1 MSEDL
6 KIIRYEDIESTELIV
21 DAVYE
26 GKGSN
31 LAFEPIK
38 KVIPGLQNLGG
49 FRYSGRGYP
58 KKVVILYSTREEKD
72 WPDFLDHCTGEYS
85 YYGDN
90 RKPGYELHET
100 KPGGNKIL
108 KHTYED
114 IHSYPAQRQRV
125 SPFLIFWRH
134 PTPRSIRSVQF
145 KGLAVPGLSNKQG
158 HDDLVA
164 VWKTENGRRFQNYLA
179 YFTILDEAVIKR
191 EWIMKILAG
200 ACASES
206 EPKSWGEWKKTGF
219 IKALKTTMT
228 TMIRSKES
236 QLPDNDKQRQILS
249 EVYEYFK
256 GYDHLFEGFAG
267 EIYEM
272 SERKAR
278 IDAVT
283 RASADGGRD
292 AYGRLFVGIPEDQI
306 EMDFSL
312 EAKCWR
318 IDSGCGVKF
327 TSRLISRIRHRQ
339 FGVFVTTSYVAKQAY
354 EEIRTDSHP
363 IIIISGGDIA
373 KILILTGLN
382 SPSSVREFLERK
394 YQKNQ
399 K

>member
-1 MSEDL
+1 MSNEL
-6 KIIRYEDIESTELIV
+6 KIISYDEIEASDLIV
-21 DAVYE
+21 DAIYE
-26 GKGSN
+26 GKGSG

-38 KVIPGLQNLGG
+38 KILPGLQNLGG

-58 KKVVILYSTREEKD
+58 KKIVVLFSTREEKD
-72 WPDFLDHCTGEYS
+72 WPDFLDHCSGEYS
-85 YYGDN
+85 YFGDN
-90 RKPGYELHET
+90 RKPGFELHET
-100 KPGGNKIL
+100 RPGGNKIL
-108 KHTYED
+108 KATFED
-114 IHSYPAQRQRV
+114 VHSIPNQRERV
-125 SPFLIFWRH
+125 SPFLLFWKH
-134 PTPRSIRSVQF
+134 PTPRSSRSVQF
-145 KGLAVPGLSNKQG
+145 KGLAVPGLAAKKG
-158 HDDLVA
+158 HEDLVA
-164 VWKTENGRRFQNYLA
+164 VWRSENGRRFQNYHA

-191 EWIMKILAG
+191 QWLLDILCG
-200 ACASES
+200 AEGAQNQPS
-206 EPKSWGEWKKTGF
+206 SWQAWKKTGL
-219 IKALKTTMT
+219 IKALKATLKTKF
-228 TMIRSKES
+228 RSKES
-236 QLPDNDKQRQILS
+236 QLPDNEKQRQILS

-256 GYDHLFEGFAG
+256 DHDHLFEGFAG
-267 EIYEM
+267 ELYEM
-272 SERKAR
+272 SERNAR

-318 IDSGCGVKF
+318 IGSGCGVKF

-373 KILILTGLN
+373 KILIQTGLN
-382 SPSSVREFLERK
+382 SPSSVREFLEKK
-394 YQKNQ
+394 YLKNQ